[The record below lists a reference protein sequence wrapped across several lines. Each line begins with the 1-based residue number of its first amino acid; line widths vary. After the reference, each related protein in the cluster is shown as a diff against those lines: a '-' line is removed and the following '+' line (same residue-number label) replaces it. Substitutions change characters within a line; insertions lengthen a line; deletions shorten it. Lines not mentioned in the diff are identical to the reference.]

1 MSDHNVLD
9 YQAVADG
16 LADDAP
22 ALQRAIDAA
31 HAAGGG
37 RVVVPAGSRVRAGSF
52 ELRSR
57 VELHVARGAVLV
69 SATTL
74 EAFPRRVFDS
84 GDEADKR
91 LWIGASH
98 AEDIT
103 LSGTGVIDGQCH
115 AFALGQNEHIYTP
128 TLKWRPALT
137 CFEDVRRL
145 VVRDLTFRNAANWT
159 LHFTGCQ
166 DVSVHDVKIFND
178 LRFPNADGIDP
189 DHCQRVNIA
198 RCHIVSADDCIVLK
212 NTAQFTRYG
221 PCEDIDVSDCRLESV
236 SAAFKIGSESHGD
249 FRRIRVRDCVIERSH
264 RGLAF
269 QLRDGGSVEDVEFRN
284 ITVNT
289 RRFAPVFW
297 GAGEALYVT
306 ALARLPGGPVSELHN
321 IRFHDI
327 RCSGENGV
335 VIYSQVPGRIHDVL
349 LERVHVEILRT
360 TPWPSGLL
368 DLRPCPPGYL
378 PPGASPADVSTP
390 WGQPA
395 LRPPSMFS
403 VEGATHVELRE
414 VTASASTRD
423 DFSWAWLTADH
434 PTRGQVLDS
443 STGQIPPRPSPF
455 SASLDPASLTPSS

>member
-1 MSDHNVLD
+1 MPGLPRPASVSMPDFPLPAFGA
-9 YQAVADG
+9 QADG
-16 LADDAP
+16 ATDDAP

-37 RVVVPAGSRVRAGSF
+37 RVVIPSGASVRAGFF

-57 VELHVARGAVLV
+57 VELHVAEGATLL
-69 SATTL
+69 SATTI
-74 EAFPRRVFDS
+74 EAFPRRVFGS

-91 LWIGASH
+91 LWIGAAH

-103 LSGTGVIDGQCH
+103 LSGTGTIDGQCH

-145 VVRDLTFRNAANWT
+145 TVRDLTFRDAANWT

-166 DVSVHDVKIFND
+166 DVSVHDVKILND

-189 DHCQRVNIA
+189 DHCQRVKIA

-221 PCEDIDVSDCRLESV
+221 ACEDIDVSDCRLESV

-264 RGLAF
+264 RGLAL
-269 QLRDGGSVEDVEFRN
+269 QLRDGGAVHDLEFRN

-297 GAGEALYVT
+297 GAAEAVYLT
-306 ALARLPGGPVSELHN
+306 TLARAPGGPVSELHD

-335 VIYSQVPGRIHDVL
+335 VVYSELPGRIHHLL
-349 LERVHVEILRT
+349 LERVHVAVSRA
-360 TPWPSGLL
+360 TPWPSGLF
-368 DLRPCPPGYL
+368 DVRPCAPDYL
-378 PPGASPADVSTP
+378 PPGAKPADVSTP

-395 LRPPSMFS
+395 LRPPALFS
-403 VEGATHVELRE
+403 LEGAEHLELRE
-414 VTASASTRD
+414 VTYTPPTRD
-423 DFSWAWLTADH
+423 DFPWPALVSDRPVQGH
-434 PTRGQVLDS
+434 PTPV
-443 STGQIPPRPSPF
+443 
-455 SASLDPASLTPSS
+455 

>member
-9 YQAVADG
+9 HQAVADG

-37 RVVVPAGSRVRAGSF
+37 RVVIPPGARLRAGHF
-52 ELRSR
+52 TLRSR
-57 VELHVARGAVLV
+57 IELHVSAGAVLL

-74 EAFPRRVFDS
+74 EAFPRHVFDS
-84 GDEADKR
+84 GDEAGKR
-91 LWIGASH
+91 VWISAAH

-103 LSGTGVIDGQCH
+103 LSGTGTIDGQCH
-115 AFALGQNEHIYTP
+115 AFALGENEHIYTP

-178 LRFPNADGIDP
+178 LKFPNADGIDP
-189 DHCQRVNIA
+189 DHCQRVNIT

-221 PCEDIDVSDCRLESV
+221 PCEDIDISDCRLESV

-269 QLRDGGSVEDVEFRN
+269 QLRDGGSVDDVEFRN
-284 ITVNT
+284 ITINT
-289 RRFAPVFW
+289 RRFASVFW
-297 GAGEALYVT
+297 GAGEAIYVT
-306 ALARLPGGPVSELHN
+306 TLARVTGGPVSQLRDL
-321 IRFHDI
+321 RFHDI
-327 RCSGENGV
+327 RCSGENGLV
-335 VIYSQVPGRIHDVL
+335 LYSEIPGRIRDVL
-349 LERVHVEILRT
+349 LQRVRVEIARH
-360 TPWPSGLL
+360 TPWPSGLF
-368 DLRPCPPGYL
+368 DLRPCAPGYF
-378 PPGASPADVSTP
+378 PPESIPTDVSTP

-395 LRPPSMFS
+395 LRPPS
-403 VEGATHVELRE
+403 A
-414 VTASASTRD
+414 
-423 DFSWAWLTADH
+423 
-434 PTRGQVLDS
+434 
-443 STGQIPPRPSPF
+443 F
-455 SASLDPASLTPSS
+455 SAEGVENLRHEHLVIAAPDVWRKNLPAALPASSSPLA

>member
-1 MSDHNVLD
+1 MKPDFLPSA
-9 YQAVADG
+9 YGAVADG
-16 LADDAP
+16 ETDDAP

-37 RVVVPAGSRVRAGSF
+37 RVLIPPGARLRAGSF
-52 ELRSR
+52 ELRSH
-57 VELHVARGAVLV
+57 VELHVSAGATLV

-74 EAFPRRVFDS
+74 EAFPRRVFGS

-98 AEDIT
+98 AEHIT
-103 LSGTGVIDGQCH
+103 LSGTGTIDGQCH

-137 CFEDVRRL
+137 CFEDVRHL
-145 VVRDLTFRNAANWT
+145 AVRDLTFRNAANWT

-189 DHCQRVNIA
+189 DHCQRVKIT

-221 PCEDIDVSDCRLESV
+221 PCADIDVSDCRLESV

-249 FRRIRVRDCVIERSH
+249 FRRIRVRDCAIERSH
-264 RGLAF
+264 RGLAL
-269 QLRDGGSVEDVEFRN
+269 QLRDGGTVEDVEFRN
-284 ITVNT
+284 ITINT

-297 GAGEALYVT
+297 GAAEAIYLT
-306 ALARLPGGPVSELHN
+306 TLARSPGGPVSELHD

-327 RCSGENGV
+327 RCTGENGV
-335 VIYSQVPGRIHDVL
+335 VVYAEPAGRIHDVL
-349 LERVHVEILRT
+349 LERVHVAVSRS
-360 TPWPSGLL
+360 TPWPAGLF
-368 DLRPCPPGYL
+368 DVRPCAPGYL
-378 PPGASPADVSTP
+378 PPGADPADVSTP

-395 LRPPSMFS
+395 RRPPALFS
-403 VEGATHVELRE
+403 IEGADRIELRE
-414 VTASASTRD
+414 VTYTPAGRD
-423 DFSWAWLTADH
+423 EFPWALLVAD
-434 PTRGQVLDS
+434 
-443 STGQIPPRPSPF
+443 RPLQGRPV
-455 SASLDPASLTPSS
+455 PA